1 MEAARAASERCGA
14 LPLDAYCIGKDFDD
28 TEGRFQHCYGIS
40 SSGASLVRPDG
51 FVAWRCENAAPDAAA
66 VLHAA
71 LSRSLGILP
80 PTDPLGTAGLRA
92 GHHLS

>member
-1 MEAARAASERCGA
+1 VEAARAASERCGA

-51 FVAWRCENAAPDAAA
+51 FVAWRCEKAAPDAAA

-80 PTDPLGTAGLRA
+80 PTDP
-92 GHHLS
+92 